1 MQQQI
6 EAITAM
12 AGANIGVVAIY
23 AGLNMLLLMA
33 LGLNVSMNRRATQTS
48 LGDGGHEKVTC
59 AVRAHGNHAE
69 WFPGFIV
76 GLLIAAL
83 MGIPAYAIHAVGVA
97 FTLGRV
103 LHAWGL
109 LSNAGASFG
118 RLVGS
123 LLTLLSYLVLG
134 VGLIIHGVM

>member
-1 MQQQI
+1 MDHMTQI
-6 EAITAM
+6 FAV
-12 AGANIGVVAIY
+12 GLY
-23 AGLNMLLLMA
+23 AGLNLLLLMA
-33 LGLNVSMNRRATQTS
+33 LGLNTSMNRRATQTS
-48 LGDGGHEKVTC
+48 LGDGGHAKVTQ

-103 LHAWGL
+103 LHAWGML
-109 LSNAGASFG
+109 TNSGASFG
-118 RLVGS
+118 RLTGS
-123 LLTLLSYLVLG
+123 LLTLVCYLLLGAGLVLHA
-134 VGLIIHGVM
+134 LF